1 MTIIIIIRMLL
12 PPAPFSS
19 NRVLGMKMRADAE
32 HEKMRLLWSW
42 INTHQWPCA
51 VWCFFVGYM
60 RGMEPISIQFQKW
73 RTYGNIMFHWI
84 NHFHPVFSIGNI
96 ILYRNMI
103 FSFLSAKRLE

>member
-1 MTIIIIIRMLL
+1 
-12 PPAPFSS
+12 
-19 NRVLGMKMRADAE
+19 
-32 HEKMRLLWSW
+32 
-42 INTHQWPCA
+42 
-51 VWCFFVGYM
+51 M